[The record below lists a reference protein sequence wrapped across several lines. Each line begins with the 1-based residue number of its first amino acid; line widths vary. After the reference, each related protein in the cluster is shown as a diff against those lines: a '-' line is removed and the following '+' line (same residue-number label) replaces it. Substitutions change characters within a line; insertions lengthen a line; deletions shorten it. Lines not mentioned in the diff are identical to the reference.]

1 MQVSLP
7 IHEALKPI
15 SWLIGR
21 WVGQNGVG
29 EYPSISPFAYCEEIE
44 FSSMG
49 QPLLNYTS
57 RTWHAEKK
65 TPMHCESGFLRI
77 KPGTDEVAFMVSHN
91 FGKVLWCYEE

>member
-65 TPMHCESGFLRI
+65 TPMHSESGFLRI

-91 FGKVLWCYEE
+91 FGKVLWSCEE